1 MAFKIVSQEEEPL
14 LSRIHV
20 KAELIFENAT
30 PSNAEVAKQIASSMK
45 KDESLVV
52 VKKIATHYGE
62 KQADVDAVVY
72 ENKEAKESIEAKTK
86 HMRDAEKKA
95 AEEAAKPAEE
105 TKEEAPAEEAPAEEA
120 KEEKKEEPA
129 KEAATEE
136 KKEEAPEEAKES
148 KPEEKTE

>member
-14 LSRIHV
+14 LSRIRV
-20 KAELIFENAT
+20 KAELFFENAT
-30 PSNAEVAKQIASSMK
+30 PSNAEVAKQIASSLK

-52 VKKIATHYGE
+52 IKKIATHYGE
-62 KQADVDAVVY
+62 KMADVDAVVY

-95 AEEAAKPAEE
+95 AEAAAKPAEE
-105 TKEEAPAEEAPAEEA
+105 AKEEAPAEEKAEETPAEEP

-129 KEAATEE
+129 KEEATEE
-136 KKEEAPEEAKES
+136 KSE
-148 KPEEKTE
+148 

>member
-1 MAFKIVSQEEEPL
+1 MAFKIVAQEEEPL
-14 LSRIHV
+14 LSRIRV

-30 PSNAEVAKQIASSMK
+30 PSNAEVAKQIASSLK

-86 HMRDAEKKA
+86 HMREAEKKA

-105 TKEEAPAEEAPAEEA
+105 AKEEAPAEEKAEEA
-120 KEEKKEEPA
+120 PAKEEKEEKKEEPA
-129 KEAATEE
+129 KEEAATEE
-136 KKEEAPEEAKES
+136 KKEEAPA
-148 KPEEKTE
+148 EEKSE